1 MESCWSDCLCTWF
14 CSCPSST
21 STTLPLSF
29 RASLHTASNQQSHL
43 PNEPSFSLQ
52 VRLSLHKIL
61 FTSARKCTLED
72 DNFPEKIPFWFEFWY
87 LIVGTKLRSKQVHYF
102 WNFSFVLRNS
112 QKSSLEYYD
121 RINFSPENFRWPP
134 IEIVHES
141 SREIALHPWTHQQ
154 SNGIFPAWRINF
166 SHDNHPI
173 YFPREKFQAIS
184 AIGNSHVPT
193 ESRPGHVAIF
203 AGFTEDVS
211 AVAYGWKKNPVPFDS
226 VFNRYVTTFH
236 TLKRY

>member
-52 VRLSLHKIL
+52 VRLPLHKIL

-112 QKSSLEYYD
+112 QKKLPGILWQSQFFTREFQMASDWDRSRVIPRDRPTSMDSSTIERYFFQLE
-121 RINFSPENFRWPP
+121 E
-134 IEIVHES
+134 
-141 SREIALHPWTHQQ
+141 
-154 SNGIFPAWRINF
+154 
-166 SHDNHPI
+166 
-173 YFPREKFQAIS
+173 
-184 AIGNSHVPT
+184 
-193 ESRPGHVAIF
+193 
-203 AGFTEDVS
+203 
-211 AVAYGWKKNPVPFDS
+211 
-226 VFNRYVTTFH
+226 
-236 TLKRY
+236 